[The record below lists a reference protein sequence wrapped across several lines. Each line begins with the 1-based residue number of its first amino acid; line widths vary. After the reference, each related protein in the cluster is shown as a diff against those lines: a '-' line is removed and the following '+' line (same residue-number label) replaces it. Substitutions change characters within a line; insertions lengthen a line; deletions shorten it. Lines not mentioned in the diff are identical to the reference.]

1 MKANFKKKIPIAMTQ
16 EDLENIVK
24 SEKAKTYD
32 AAENLVASQLIAVVL
47 VTLEINYGW
56 KKDRLNK
63 FISALNATA
72 ELACKTNIFG
82 NEVDTDDLIQHL
94 IDKYGIDCRYQ
105 AKGM

>member
-24 SEKAKTYD
+24 SEKATTYD

>member
-1 MKANFKKKIPIAMTQ
+1 MTK
-16 EDLENIVK
+16 EDIENIVK
-24 SEKAKTYD
+24 AEKEKLYD
-32 AAENLVASQLIAVVL
+32 DVENLVASQLIAVVL

-72 ELACKTNIFG
+72 ELACKTNIFE